1 VGRRVSGHAGPGVE
15 SLGESV
21 EEKRLEIG
29 DLRLRAEVHDLKSAI
44 TEETMRKFT
53 HFNAQTVD
61 EAVTAL
67 RRYGIRASIIAGGT
81 DILGKMKDEILPS
94 YPEAL
99 INIKTIPGLDFLKEE
114 AGVLR
119 IGALAKLEDIGKEPL
134 IRAKYSALAQ
144 AAARTAS
151 PHLREM
157 GTLAGNLCQDIRC
170 WYYRNPNNRFPCL
183 RKGGGRCYAIEGDN
197 RYHSIMGGS
206 VEGGCYAVHPSDT
219 APALIALNAGV
230 MTSKRMIHVEDL
242 FQVDVAKTTVLDADE
257 MITEVQVPEPPAESR
272 SAFLKFAIRK
282 SIDFPIVNCAAMITM
297 KSGKVAAARICLNA
311 IAVKPYRAVKA
322 EQVILRKVVDEKIAE
337 EAGIAAMAEAKPMER
352 NGYMVQIARVLVKRA
367 ILACGGS
374 N

>member
-1 VGRRVSGHAGPGVE
+1 
-15 SLGESV
+15 
-21 EEKRLEIG
+21 
-29 DLRLRAEVHDLKSAI
+29 
-44 TEETMRKFT
+44 MRKFT
-53 HFNAQTVD
+53 HINAQTID

-67 RRYGIRASIIAGGT
+67 RRYGNRASIIAGGT
-81 DILGKMKDEILPS
+81 DLLGKMKDEILPR

-119 IGALAKLEDIGKEPL
+119 IGTLTPLEDVAKEPL
-134 IRAKYSALAQ
+134 IRDKYAALAQ
-144 AAARTAS
+144 AAGRTAS

-157 GTLAGNLCQDIRC
+157 GTLGGNLCQDIRC
-170 WYYRNPNNRFPCL
+170 WYYRNPDNRFPCL

-230 MTSKRMIHVEDL
+230 MTSKRMINLDSF
-242 FQVDVAKTTVLDADE
+242 FQVDVAKTTILDSDE
-257 MITEVQVPEPPAESR
+257 IVTEIQVPEPSTDSR
-272 SAFLKFAIRK
+272 SVFLKFAIRK
-282 SIDFPIVNCAAMITM
+282 SIDFPIVNCAAMITIS
-297 KSGKVAAARICLNA
+297 SGKVAAARICLNA
-311 IAVKPYRAVKA
+311 IAVQPYRATKA
-322 EQVILRKVVDEKIAE
+322 EQLIFKKRIDEKIAE
-337 EAGIAAMAEAKPMER
+337 DAGNAAMSEAKPMDR

-367 ILACGGS
+367 ILACSGS